1 MNIYRVAVG
10 ATSAFRLFVGFMSAF
25 FSANRVWW
33 HHTAVPRPLAVFSIC
48 QSWIQF
54 MYLSIFFTCS
64 LLLFM
69 FTYLSDYLLFWW
81 LAKFS
86 FFFFIDCDVGVF
98 ILVGLVLYFSR
109 ISTLSGESQIL
120 PAYIW
125 VHIYIFF
132 VSCQPTIWFIDSQ
145 GEAIFAEPNEYPV
158 RVISAINVNLTEWW
172 GHFISNHLGCGK
184 FLFRIVIVVLTFET
198 RPPRCS
204 LNNLKTF
211 WFAGLKFR
219 FLQASLTM

>member
-86 FFFFIDCDVGVF
+86 FFFFHRLRCRSFYSCWPRLVF
-98 ILVGLVLYFSR
+98 FSY
-109 ISTLSGESQIL
+109 LNFVW
-120 PAYIW
+120 W
-125 VHIYIFF
+125 V
-132 VSCQPTIWFIDSQ
+132 T
-145 GEAIFAEPNEYPV
+145 
-158 RVISAINVNLTEWW
+158 NLT
-172 GHFISNHLGCGK
+172 
-184 FLFRIVIVVLTFET
+184 
-198 RPPRCS
+198 
-204 LNNLKTF
+204 
-211 WFAGLKFR
+211 GLYMSTYIYF
-219 FLQASLTM
+219 FC